1 MSLYLCVF
9 DGEQEMEGVEVG
21 SYASFNSFRSYV
33 VREIEGGVPGA
44 ACPTLVL
51 HSDCDGQWPVDDCVR
66 LRSELGS
73 IRAAM
78 VGRPPVTPAGGL
90 SGPPPVNALESFRDV
105 DGQLLVER
113 MQALVEVAIQRGR
126 PILFQ

>member
-33 VREIEGGVPGA
+33 VREFEGGAPGSA
-44 ACPTLVL
+44 FPTLVL
-51 HSDCDGQWPVDDCVR
+51 HSDCDGEWSVDDCRR

-73 IRAAM
+73 IRTAM
-78 VGRPPVTPAGGL
+78 AGRPPVLPADGL
-90 SGPPPVNALESFRDV
+90 SGPPPENALESFRDV

>member
-9 DGEQEMEGVEVG
+9 DGEQEMEGIEVG

-33 VREIEGGVPGA
+33 VREIEGGTPGSSF
-44 ACPTLVL
+44 PTLVL
-51 HSDCDGQWPVDDCVR
+51 HSDSDGEWPLQDCVC

-73 IRAAM
+73 IRATM
-78 VGRPPVTPAGGL
+78 VGRPPVTPADGF
-90 SGPPPVNALESFRDV
+90 SGPPPENALESFRDV

-113 MQALVEVAIQRGR
+113 MQTLVEVAIQRGR